1 MSATSEG
8 TGPFSACYAV
18 GVSAAPTRI
27 APPPPL
33 GEEHPDWRA
42 AGEFGVDL
50 AMLEV
55 RLNMTPHQRLQALVA
70 MERLHRQIF
79 GRAAAKAD
87 P

>member
-1 MSATSEG
+1 METLRAD
-8 TGPFSACYAV
+8 CYH
-18 GVSAAPTRI
+18 GCVSARPRI
-27 APPPPL
+27 APPPPT

-50 AMLEV
+50 ALLEV
-55 RLNMTPHQRLQALVA
+55 RLNMTPHERLQALAA

-79 GRAAAKAD
+79 GRAAPKAD

>member
-1 MSATSEG
+1 MS
-8 TGPFSACYAV
+8 SALPQV
-18 GVSAAPTRI
+18 
-27 APPPPL
+27 APPPPP

-50 AMLEV
+50 ALLEA
-55 RLNMTPHQRLQALVA
+55 RLSMTPDERLRALAA

-79 GRAAAKAD
+79 GRAVAKAE